1 MKLIDVYND
10 YKVEY
15 KEYVI
20 IIESGIFYNVYN
32 QDCSIIYNL
41 LKYKIKYSNNNYL
54 IGFPSSII
62 KKVTDIL
69 IDNKISYIII
79 NKDENNNYFI
89 LEKNKSKHN
98 NYNKYEID
106 YNRLSYLNSRICN
119 INNKLLENIFSNDIE
134 SLNRNILIRKISDM
148 CENK

>member
-89 LEKNKSKHN
+89 LEKNKAKHN
-98 NYNKYEID
+98 NYNKFEID
-106 YNRLSYLNSRICN
+106 NYKKLKEYGKNGNRS
-119 INNKLLENIFSNDIE
+119 
-134 SLNRNILIRKISDM
+134 
-148 CENK
+148 

>member
-1 MKLIDVYND
+1 MKLIDVYNN
-10 YKVEY
+10 YKNEY

-32 QDCSIIYNL
+32 QDCSIIYSL
-41 LKYKIKYSNNNYL
+41 LNYKIKYSNNNYL

-62 KKVTDIL
+62 KKVTDTL
-69 IDNKISYIII
+69 CENNISYIIF
-79 NKDENNNYFI
+79 NKDNDNNYFI

-106 YNRLSYLNSRICN
+106 YYRLSYLNKRIN
-119 INNKLLENIFSNDIE
+119 SINNKLLENIFSKDIE
-134 SLNRNILIRKISDM
+134 DKLMKI
-148 CENK
+148 EKII